1 MARYAVF
8 ACDEMYGGLHGMNYT
23 GVIEADS
30 EEEVANLAF
39 EEALNIIQSY
49 ADIYEALEK
58 EIEECI
64 EDDMTE
70 KEIEDLKNDV
80 YTNDIQTIW
89 ALVDELVAED
99 YTTEELDDICYNMT
113 YSDFVEEYCIR
124 E

>member
-8 ACDEMYGGLHGMNYT
+8 ARDEMYGGLHGMNYT

-39 EEALNIIQSY
+39 EEALNVIQSY

-58 EIEECI
+58 EIEEYI
-64 EDDMTE
+64 EDDMTKE
-70 KEIEDLKNDV
+70 EIEDLRNDV
-80 YTNDIQTIW
+80 YTNDVQTIW